1 MQDIIA
7 DFYGLET
14 APFRL
19 TPDPRFFVGTTV
31 HRKALN
37 YLHFGLEQ
45 GEGFIVITG
54 EIGAGKSLVIE
65 HMLAQV
71 DQSRIVASTLVT
83 SAVEADEALKLVVS
97 AFDLDVQE
105 RQKAAAL
112 EAFSDFL
119 RREHSAGRRV
129 LLIVDEA
136 QNIPK
141 KTIEEFRMLTNFQ
154 VEGQSVFQIFL
165 VGQPQF
171 RDILMDPDLEQLRQ
185 RVVASF
191 HMVPL
196 SFEDT
201 QQYIEHRLGL
211 VGWTGRPALTHE
223 ALRAIHRA
231 SGGLPRR
238 INQICSRLLLFGALE
253 ELEELDETTVAA
265 VLDDLGEELSQ
276 DQPGSDRA
284 RRAAAERDPAAGAP
298 APAGDEGARAAN
310 IERRVEALLQRYLS
324 GGPAG
329 GDQVRELTE
338 RLESVERSLSE
349 IYRGKGAFAEKR
361 DVSTL
366 RGQLKEL
373 KTTLA
378 SLDERVTA
386 DEAALR
392 QTLQSLIDFVDKAPL
407 ATPNQE
413 ILNGR
418 DPDAHGPRAQGP
430 DAIGT
435 RESGRLG
442 HDA

>member
-1 MQDIIA
+1 MQDIIEE
-7 DFYGLET
+7 FYGLNS

-19 TPDPRFFVGTTV
+19 TPDPRFFVGTSV

-37 YLHFGLEQ
+37 YLNFGLEQ

-71 DQSRIVASTLVT
+71 DQSRIVARTLVT

-97 AFDLDVQE
+97 AFELDVEE

-112 EAFSDFL
+112 EAFSTFL
-119 RREHSAGRRV
+119 RRQHSAGRRV

-154 VEGQSVFQIFL
+154 VDGRSVFQIFL

-191 HMVPL
+191 HMQQL
-196 SFEDT
+196 SFDDT
-201 QQYIEHRLGL
+201 RQYIEQRLSL
-211 VGWTGRPALTHE
+211 VGWSGRPSLTPD
-223 ALRAIHRA
+223 ALRAIHQA

-253 ELEELDETTVAA
+253 ELEELDEATVAE
-265 VLDDLGEELSQ
+265 VLDDLRGELTDSA
-276 DQPGSDRA
+276 GGRGG
-284 RRAAAERDPAAGAP
+284 RAAPRGNGQVRSDAAP
-298 APAGDEGARAAN
+298 ADEARAEETADSRKLDGV
-310 IERRVEALLQRYLS
+310 ERRLEQLLQRYFVGSNRESTELKALS
-324 GGPAG
+324 
-329 GDQVRELTE
+329 E
-338 RLESVERSLSE
+338 RLGAVEQSLSE
-349 IYRGKGAFAEKR
+349 IYRGKGAFADRR
-361 DVSTL
+361 DVTTL

-373 KTTLA
+373 RKSLVT
-378 SLDERVTA
+378 LDERVSA

-392 QTLQSLIDFVDKAPL
+392 RTLQSLIAFVDGAPL
-407 ATPNQE
+407 AHSSQE
-413 ILNGR
+413 RANGR
-418 DPDAHGPRAQGP
+418 LPDTLEQ
-430 DAIGT
+430 DA
-435 RESGRLG
+435 
-442 HDA
+442 